1 MSLLNTAISAV
12 GGFLGGPAGAV
23 AADFIGGLATNR
35 SNAKQAGTQMSFQ
48 ERMSNTAYQRSMADM
63 KAAGLNPML
72 AYQKGGASTPSGA
85 MARME
90 NPAKDMGAKSLLASQ
105 QRQMDANADNLEAS
119 TALGLERINTEK
131 ANQGLISANTALTA
145 EKLNTQLG
153 VTQKTWDEI
162 TGILARN
169 QITMN
174 ESDISNIMT
183 RIDRKI
189 LESGEYSAARWAEK
203 VLGIQG
209 KDALDIVKS
218 LRGGKPGKK
227 PGGAIAPGKKKKT
240 VRWEKRDGYGDYPV
254 IE

>member
-1 MSLLNTAISAV
+1 MGLFNTISTAI

-35 SNAKQAGTQMSFQ
+35 SNAKQAGRQMSFQ

-90 NPAKDMGAKSLLASQ
+90 NPAKDMGVKSLLASQ
-105 QRQMDANADNLEAS
+105 KRQIEANADNLEAS

-153 VTQKTWDEI
+153 ITQQTWDTI

-169 QITMN
+169 QIAMN
-174 ESDISNIMT
+174 EADISSIMT
-183 RIDRKI
+183 RIDREI
-189 LESGEYSAARWAEK
+189 LNSGEFAAARWASK
-203 VLGIQG
+203 VLGISG
-209 KDALDIVKS
+209 KDALDLVKS
-218 LRGGKPGKK
+218 LKGGKTAKK
-227 PGGAIAPGKKKKT
+227 PGGAP
-240 VRWEKRDGYGDYPV
+240 RRPR
-254 IE
+254 

>member
-1 MSLLNTAISAV
+1 MGLFNTIASAV

-35 SNAKQAGTQMSFQ
+35 SNAKQASNQISFQ

-90 NPAKDMGAKSLLASQ
+90 NPAKDLGAKALLAAQ
-105 QRQMDANADNLEAS
+105 MRQINANADNLEAS

-131 ANQGLISANTALTA
+131 ANQGLINANTALSA
-145 EKLNTQLG
+145 EKLATQVNL
-153 VTQKTWDEI
+153 TDKTWAEI
-162 TGILARN
+162 DSVLYRN

-174 ESDISNIMT
+174 EADISNIMA
-183 RIDRKI
+183 RLDREI
-189 LESGEYSAARWAEK
+189 LNSGEYNAARWAEK
-203 VLGIQG
+203 VLGISG
-209 KDALDIVKS
+209 KDALEIIKS
-218 LRGGKPGKK
+218 LKRGKHST
-227 PGGAIAPGKKKKT
+227 GGGRP
-240 VRWEKRDGYGDYPV
+240 R
-254 IE
+254 